1 MSKNEYEC
9 TAMISPAYD
18 FFLHFS
24 GPTSYLLIFCLL
36 MACGMGVPVPED
48 IVLFAAA
55 LLAYYQNANVH
66 MMVIVSL
73 VGVLLGDSIVFL
85 LGHTFGERIRKRKPF
100 STILPD
106 ERFNALKEKF
116 AEDGNKVI
124 FAGRF
129 MPGLRAP
136 IFFTAGSLH
145 LRYRTFAFYDGLA
158 ALISVPTI
166 IYTVWWFGDELEE
179 VIQTIKRVQFGIVG
193 VILVVIAILII
204 RYLIKRRQKNF
215 LKS

>member
-1 MSKNEYEC
+1 
-9 TAMISPAYD
+9 MISPSYD

-36 MACGMGVPVPED
+36 LACGMGVPVPED

-66 MMVIVSL
+66 LMVGVSL
-73 VGVLLGDSIVFL
+73 IGVLLGDSIVFF

-100 STILPD
+100 SKILPD
-106 ERFNALKEKF
+106 DRFEVLKEKF
-116 AEDGNKVI
+116 KEDGNKVI

-145 LRYRTFAFYDGLA
+145 LRYRIFIFYNGMA

-166 IYTVWWFGDELEE
+166 IYLVWWFGDELEK
-179 VIQTIKRVQFGIVG
+179 VIQTIKRVQFGIFG
-193 VILVVIAILII
+193 VILVGVGILII
-204 RYLIKRRQKNF
+204 RYLIKRKQKNF
-215 LKS
+215 LKT

>member
-1 MSKNEYEC
+1 
-9 TAMISPAYD
+9 MISPSYD

-24 GPTSYLLIFCLL
+24 GPASYLLIFCLL
-36 MACGMGVPVPED
+36 LACGMGIPLPED

-66 MMVIVSL
+66 LMVAVSL
-73 VGVLLGDSIVFL
+73 AGVLIGDSIVFF
-85 LGHTFGERIRKRKPF
+85 LGHTFGERLRKRRPF
-100 STILPD
+100 SKILPD
-106 ERFNALKEKF
+106 DRFNDLKEKF
-116 AEDGNKVI
+116 KEDGNKVI

-145 LRYRTFAFYDGLA
+145 LRYRIFIFYNGMA
-158 ALISVPTI
+158 AMISVPTI
-166 IYTVWWFGDELEE
+166 IYLVWWFGDELEK

-193 VILVVIAILII
+193 VILVIIAILVI